1 MDRIVLVENF
11 LAWSAGYIMRIA
23 GLFAPPLFLLCG
35 VKVVAA
41 DMGDTLF
48 YFLPFFVWHTAA
60 MSWISAGRLMPILS
74 DIAQL
79 IAAPTIIKAVF
90 VGLFGVRD
98 QKFAVTAKGGDRS
111 RRLVEWGL
119 LKLYAGML
127 IITLAGVAFYFRPG
141 NLRIDAY
148 GGLALGWCWYNI
160 VILTLACFVCV
171 ERPRYRMAERY
182 ATSESVWVVNGGKR
196 KAHQLENISIN
207 GAQFHGAS
215 MSRLGDMIGIE
226 IGGTLIPAKV
236 VRIGPDLLAVAFAHT
251 VATRVA
257 MTRHF
262 YASGY
267 YKAFAATDPLAIGKA
282 LAARVFA

>member
-1 MDRIVLVENF
+1 
-11 LAWSAGYIMRIA
+11 
-23 GLFAPPLFLLCG
+23 
-35 VKVVAA
+35 
-41 DMGDTLF
+41 MGDTLF

-127 IITLAGVAFYFRPG
+127 IVTLAGVAFYFRPG

-182 ATSESVWVVNGGKR
+182 ATSEIGLGRERRQAQGAPAGKYLDQR
-196 KAHQLENISIN
+196 RAV
-207 GAQFHGAS
+207 
-215 MSRLGDMIGIE
+215 SRRVD
-226 IGGTLIPAKV
+226 
-236 VRIGPDLLAVAFAHT
+236 VAAW
-251 VATRVA
+251 
-257 MTRHF
+257 RHDRDRDRRNL
-262 YASGY
+262 
-267 YKAFAATDPLAIGKA
+267 DPGE
-282 LAARVFA
+282 ARAYRP